1 MRRRRY
7 DFATITEF
15 PEVADEL
22 PSLLSELGSVTRIQ
36 YELSDAW
43 VTVTVRLHRPAQVW
57 NSLPTSPTAVMSINS
72 ANHACL
78 GTRIPVRMRELPKR
92 GDKLVCFTIRL
103 ELDSRDVP
111 ESDHTVE
118 RLRGFIRDFAR
129 KASQGWYYPLRPEGN
144 E

>member
-15 PEVADEL
+15 PEVAHEL
-22 PSLLSELGSVTRIQ
+22 PTLLSELGSVTRMQ

-43 VTVTVRLHRPAQVW
+43 VTVVVRLHKPAQVW
-57 NSLPTSPTAVMSINS
+57 NSLPTSSTAVMSIDR
-72 ANHACL
+72 ANNACL
-78 GTRIPVRMRELPKR
+78 GTRIPVRMRELPRR

-111 ESDHTVE
+111 ESDHTAD

-129 KASQGWYYPLRPEGN
+129 RASLGWYYAPKPDSGD
-144 E
+144 